1 MFAFDG
7 SMKGRIGGAEKI
19 AAASASVFLA
29 RGDGPFGKWVGG
41 VKAPVAPSVAGGVG
55 WLEKRQMGGFP
66 NSFNRGDK

>member
-41 VKAPVAPSVAGGVG
+41 VKAPVGCVLHASV
-55 WLEKRQMGGFP
+55 
-66 NSFNRGDK
+66 SFVSA